1 MALYIKEANAF
12 IMNIVKQMPNAKL
25 NVPLYEEV
33 FERMDED
40 DYRKL
45 AERYR
50 AGNFYFPIIVDNM
63 GEEIIDEHK
72 VMKVGES
79 IGVEYFQHCRLTDPE
94 TGEEYVTPIKY
105 LVLDIPG
112 RRLIQHISDKMS
124 TAENN
129 RVTDHLAGQAT
140 GVSKASSISSPELN
154 VMNAKGLTYGPLEM
168 MKVRGGDA
176 IAYDAALKS
185 IEETGTFSMDAV
197 SQLGSKPKVVETL
210 YELLLGTGI
219 DSNLRGGN

>member
-1 MALYIKEANAF
+1 MALYIKEANA
-12 IMNIVKQMPNAKL
+12 MLMGMVKQMPNPKL

-33 FERMDED
+33 LAGFKEED
-40 DYRKL
+40 YLRL
-45 AERYR
+45 AERWKE
-50 AGNFYFPIIVDNM
+50 GKFYFPIIVENM
-63 GEEIIDEHK
+63 GKEIIDEHK

-176 IAYDAALKS
+176 AAFDAALRS
-185 IEETGTFSMDAV
+185 IEETGSFSMDAV
-197 SQLGSKPKVVETL
+197 SQLGTKPKVVESL
-210 YELLLGTGI
+210 HELLLGTGI
-219 DSNLRGGN
+219 DTNLRGIG